1 MSAVKQDAPP
11 REPEPTTYEIEFYE
25 DDQGNEPALAF
36 MRSLSGVKRRAIG
49 VALTEVLEHLG
60 PDVCNTDYGK
70 NLGQGLYEF
79 RVDQDAEEILR
90 KAGKD
95 PRPEPEEAKILIR
108 IFFHPHGRKLILL
121 LSGYDKAEQ
130 SSKTYQNQ
138 QIEAAR
144 KLLSHWKQKQ
154 KARR

>member
-1 MSAVKQDAPP
+1 
-11 REPEPTTYEIEFYE
+11 
-25 DDQGNEPALAF
+25 
-36 MRSLSGVKRRAIG
+36 MRLLSGVKRRAIG

-95 PRPEPEEAKILIR
+95 PRPEPEEARSSYVSSSMRTGRSSSSFCPGTIR
-108 IFFHPHGRKLILL
+108 VSTAASPTKTHRSKPHG
-121 LSGYDKAEQ
+121 SC
-130 SSKTYQNQ
+130 
-138 QIEAAR
+138 
-144 KLLSHWKQKQ
+144 
-154 KARR
+154 

>member
-1 MSAVKQDAPP
+1 MKKGAPAS
-11 REPEPTTYEIEFYE
+11 EPEPTKYEIEFYE

-36 MRSLSGVKRRAIG
+36 MRLLSGVKRRAIG

-95 PRPEPEEAKILIR
+95 PRPEPEEAKILLR
-108 IFFHPHGRKLILL
+108 VFFHAHGKKLILL
-121 LSGYDKAEQ
+121 LSGYDKGEH
-130 SSKTYQNQ
+130 SSKPYQNA

-144 KLLSHWKQKQ
+144 KLLTNWKQRQ
-154 KARR
+154 K